1 MSSFLMLFTF
11 QSDDSSRKESEE
23 SRRLSS
29 SRSDENVENFMSN
42 AGVKLTIFNGVR
54 VEWGEN
60 FLIKPLETFTAPKA

>member
-1 MSSFLMLFTF
+1 MISSFLMLFTF

-54 VEWGEN
+54 VE
-60 FLIKPLETFTAPKA
+60 